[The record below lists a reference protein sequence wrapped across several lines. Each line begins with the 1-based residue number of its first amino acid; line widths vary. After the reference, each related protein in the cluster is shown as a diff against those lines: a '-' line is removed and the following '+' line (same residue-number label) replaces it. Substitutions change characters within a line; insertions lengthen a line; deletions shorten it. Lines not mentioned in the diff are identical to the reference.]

1 MFTLLFISVDVHAQ
15 TTDEPVYHTVDIN
28 ETLESIADNYD
39 VSTEQIMA
47 WNNLESEELVQGQY
61 LEILSP
67 GFYGRDDLIHE
78 ELQEVLEQ
86 YSDYPVYI
94 YVESLEND
102 KRSASIE
109 GTTFVYGASL
119 PKIVLAAFVLH
130 QVDEGVLS
138 WDDTYM
144 YDDLIYEQ
152 PLSYAWGGSGIMQYE
167 SYRINEYT
175 LEELTEMTLKNSDN
189 MASNMLLYYVGQ
201 QYEEAFAEFTSDV
214 YQASSFQLQITA
226 KQMSQ
231 VMRYIYE
238 HEDDSVK
245 EMMATT
251 DYDEQKLDVVADDTY
266 QKIGGTNQVNHS
278 TAIVEGDYDYV
289 ITVLTSIAGDD
300 TISNIARDVNEVL
313 SQDQNSKREETVD
326 SYVPTIV
333 RHDYPPE
340 VHVHFQNI
348 LNQFADFPTLI
359 QVDMLDE
366 ETQYARINKDLNFNN
381 TPLGRV
387 AVLAYTLNKI
397 ERGGVSWD
405 QEFAYTDEIEAVR
418 SNYAINMNGSS
429 ESDFTEGSFTLR
441 ELVAGTFENDMNAFY
456 LLLHHVGFE
465 NTEDLN
471 LFISNTTG
479 GQFTLDIPTD
489 DVHQFMRYIHDHSD
503 QTMAEIW
510 AEVEDVDSL
519 LGSSDEIFLQLSG
532 ENDEVQY
539 LTGIMTGDKSY
550 VITIITEH
558 LDTHETEGIAMRIN
572 ENQSVEV
579 DPHTYAFNELK
590 DYSLARTKTVRYI
603 ASVNQIIDCIR
614 ITSKSPQ
621 KLGLR

>member
-1 MFTLLFISVDVHAQ
+1 MLMERLVKFFTGIFIITLLFSPAVFAQEEGQIHVVQPGEGLYGISTLYGVTIEDLESWNDISNGVIHPGDELIVSPPSGESSVDDDGDDSEGE
-15 TTDEPVYHTVDIN
+15 TTEEDGEETDDE
-28 ETLESIADNYD
+28 
-39 VSTEQIMA
+39 STEDGA
-47 WNNLESEELVQGQY
+47 ESDDESSEE
-61 LEILSP
+61 
-67 GFYGRDDLIHE
+67 D
-78 ELQEVLEQ
+78 
-86 YSDYPVYI
+86 
-94 YVESLEND
+94 
-102 KRSASIE
+102 
-109 GTTFVYGASL
+109 
-119 PKIVLAAFVLH
+119 
-130 QVDEGVLS
+130 
-138 WDDTYM
+138 
-144 YDDLIYEQ
+144 
-152 PLSYAWGGSGIMQYE
+152 
-167 SYRINEYT
+167 
-175 LEELTEMTLKNSDN
+175 
-189 MASNMLLYYVGQ
+189 
-201 QYEEAFAEFTSDV
+201 SDV
-214 YQASSFQLQITA
+214 
-226 KQMSQ
+226 
-231 VMRYIYE
+231 
-238 HEDDSVK
+238 
-245 EMMATT
+245 
-251 DYDEQKLDVVADDTY
+251 
-266 QKIGGTNQVNHS
+266 G
-278 TAIVEGDYDYV
+278 
-289 ITVLTSIAGDD
+289 
-300 TISNIARDVNEVL
+300 
-313 SQDQNSKREETVD
+313 EETVD

-405 QEFAYTDEIEAVR
+405 QEFAYTDEIETVR

-489 DVHQFMRYIHDHSD
+489 DVHEFMRYIHDHSD

-510 AEVEDVDSL
+510 AEVEDVNSL

-539 LTGIMTGDKSY
+539 LTGIITGDKSY

-558 LDTHETEGIAMRIN
+558 LDTHESEGIAMRIN

-590 DYSLARTKTVRYI
+590 DYSLARTKTVRYV
-603 ASVNQIIDCIR
+603 ASVN
-614 ITSKSPQ
+614 
-621 KLGLR
+621 